1 MTYYYIIIHTNV
13 FCVLFF
19 SLIGTE
25 LCTVVEAMYSY
36 EVLFGIHGDPL
47 FAERAE
53 QLGYNALPATI
64 TSDMWAHQYLQQDN
78 EMNAMHLDDHIWTHD
93 GPDSIM

>member
-1 MTYYYIIIHTNV
+1 MYII
-13 FCVLFF
+13 
-19 SLIGTE
+19 LIAGTE

-53 QLGYNALPATI
+53 QIGYNALPATF

-78 EMNAMHLDDHIWTHD
+78 EINAMHIDDHIWTHD
-93 GPDSIM
+93 GPDSNM